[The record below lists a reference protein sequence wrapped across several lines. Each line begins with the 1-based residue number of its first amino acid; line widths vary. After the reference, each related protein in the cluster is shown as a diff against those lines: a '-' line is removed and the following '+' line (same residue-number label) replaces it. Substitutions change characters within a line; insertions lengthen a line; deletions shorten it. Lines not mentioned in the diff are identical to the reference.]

1 MKTKSNINHILR
13 LETHVIFLV
22 CCSFEVEKRSG
33 AAKKKAKGMFPGAIV
48 TRGPDWED
56 GDEDGTSRCLHT
68 L

>member
-1 MKTKSNINHILR
+1 MKKKSNINHILR

-22 CCSFEVEKRSG
+22 CCSVAVGKRAG
-33 AAKKKAKGMFPGAIV
+33 AVKIQAKGMFPGAIV

-56 GDEDGTSRCLHT
+56 GDKDGTSRCLHM